1 MRLIDAH
8 IHYCGDHPDCAADL
22 SSRDFKLLNV
32 CVAYRPGGWNDQRER
47 YRSLAAASPSL
58 YAWCTSFDPPDFR
71 DPGYADRVIAG
82 ISADYAAGA
91 CGCKVWK
98 NIGMEFRKPS
108 GDYLM
113 IDDPLFHPL
122 FDFLSRAGR
131 PVLMHIGEP
140 RECWLPLDPGSAHYD
155 YYSTHLEWHM
165 YGRAGI
171 PSHESLIAA
180 RDRVVER
187 HPRIQFVGAHL
198 GSLEYDLEEIA
209 RRLARYPNLMV
220 DTSARMSNLVRAER
234 GSVRDFLLRWADRV
248 IYGSDF
254 VEEQSQASLD
264 ETGRRKNLVRLA
276 QAQSTERAL
285 LESAGPVKYQG
296 LTVQGLA
303 LPARV
308 LQKLL
313 AENARSCYA
322 L

>member
-1 MRLIDAH
+1 
-8 IHYCGDHPDCAADL
+8 
-22 SSRDFKLLNV
+22 
-32 CVAYRPGGWNDQRER
+32 
-47 YRSLAAASPSL
+47 
-58 YAWCTSFDPPDFR
+58 
-71 DPGYADRVIAG
+71 
-82 ISADYAAGA
+82 
-91 CGCKVWK
+91 
-98 NIGMEFRKPS
+98 
-108 GDYLM
+108 
-113 IDDPLFHPL
+113 
-122 FDFLSRAGR
+122 
-131 PVLMHIGEP
+131 MHIGEP

-165 YGRAGI
+165 HGKAGV

-187 HPRIQFVGAHL
+187 HPRIQFIGAHL

-220 DTSARMSNLVRAER
+220 DTSARMIHLVRAER
-234 GSVRDFLLRWADRV
+234 GSVRDFLLRWGNRV

-264 ETGRRKNLVRLA
+264 EARRQKNIALLA
-276 QAQSTERAL
+276 QTQAAERAF
-285 LESAGPVKYQG
+285 LESDGPVTYQG
-296 LTVQGLA
+296 RTVQGLA

-313 AENARSCYA
+313 IGNARSCYA